1 MPDIAAFHPQIVHF
15 VIALFYVGLVLR
27 LVSLTKLFAW
37 TRPAG
42 AALLI
47 VAALAAA
54 SAVTSGDQAHG
65 PAERIPGARDL
76 VQHHEETGKRARN
89 MLIAIAVLEIAA
101 LAFYRKEQIQR
112 GLYAGSAVLG
122 LVGGWMV
129 YEAAEHGGQIVYQH
143 AGGVGTRGGDS
154 AHVRQLLVAG
164 LFHQAQADRQAGR
177 AADAARLLDE
187 LVVRMP
193 GDLSVALMGIE
204 SQLKDRGDVEG
215 AMAALA
221 ALTVPDDDA
230 RLVTRKGLLL
240 SEALVAAGQPDA
252 ARTVLNGLAQ
262 RFPESGGVKQA
273 IEKLNQP

>member
-54 SAVTSGDQAHG
+54 SAVKSGDQAHG
-65 PAERIPGARDL
+65 PAERIPGAREA
-76 VQHHEETGKRARN
+76 VERHERDGERARN

-129 YEAAEHGGQIVYQH
+129 YEAAEHGGQIVYEH

-164 LFHQAQADRQAGR
+164 LFNQAQADRQAGR
-177 AADAARLLDE
+177 PADAARLFDE

-204 SQLKDRGDVEG
+204 SQLKDRGDFEG

-262 RFPESGGVKQA
+262 RYPESGGVKQA

>member
-54 SAVTSGDQAHG
+54 SAVKSGDQAHG
-65 PAERIPGARDL
+65 PAERIPGAREA
-76 VQHHEETGKRARN
+76 VERHEQDGKRARN

-129 YEAAEHGGQIVYQH
+129 YEAAEHGGQIVYEH

-177 AADAARLLDE
+177 AADAARLFDE

-204 SQLKDRGDVEG
+204 SQLKDRGEVEG

-252 ARTVLNGLAQ
+252 ARTVLDGLAQ

>member
-1 MPDIAAFHPQIVHF
+1 MPDIAVFHPQIVHF
-15 VIALFYVGLVLR
+15 VIALFFAGLFIR
-27 LVSLTKLFAW
+27 IVSLTRLFAW
-37 TRPAG
+37 TKPAG

-54 SAVTSGDQAHG
+54 SAAKSGDQAHG
-65 PAERIPGARDL
+65 PAERIPGAREA
-76 VQHHEETGKRARN
+76 VQRHEHDGERARN
-89 MLIAIAVLEIAA
+89 VLIAIAVLEIAG
-101 LAFYRKEQIQR
+101 LAFFRKDQIQR
-112 GLYAGSAVLG
+112 GIYAGSAVLG
-122 LVGGWMV
+122 LVGAWAV
-129 YEAAEHGGQIVYQH
+129 YQAAEHGGQVVYQY

-164 LFHQAQADRQAGR
+164 LFNQAQADRQAGR
-177 AADAARLLDE
+177 TADAARLIDE

-204 SQLKDRGDVEG
+204 SQLRDRGDIEG

-240 SEALVAAGQPDA
+240 SDALVAAGQPDA

-273 IEKLNQP
+273 IEKLKQP

>member
-54 SAVTSGDQAHG
+54 SAVRSGDQAHG
-65 PAERIPGARDL
+65 PAERIPGAREA
-76 VQHHEETGKRARN
+76 VERHEHDGERARN
-89 MLIAIAVLEIAA
+89 MLIVIAVLEIAA

-122 LVGGWMV
+122 LIGGWMLF
-129 YEAAEHGGQIVYQH
+129 ETAEHGGQIVYEH

-164 LFHQAQADRQAGR
+164 LYHQAQADRQAGR
-177 AADAARLLDE
+177 AADAARLFDE
-187 LVVRMP
+187 LVARMP

-204 SQLKDRGDVEG
+204 SQLKDRGEVEG

-252 ARTVLNGLAQ
+252 ARTVLDGLAQ

>member
-1 MPDIAAFHPQIVHF
+1 MPDIGVFHPQIVHF
-15 VIALFYVGLVLR
+15 VIALFYAGLVLR
-27 LVSLTKLFAW
+27 LVSLTRLFAW
-37 TRPAG
+37 TKPAG

-54 SAVTSGDQAHG
+54 SAVKSGDQAHG
-65 PAERIPGARDL
+65 PAERIPGAREA
-76 VQHHEETGKRARN
+76 VERHERDGERARN
-89 MLIAIAVLEIAA
+89 MLIAIAVLEIAG
-101 LAFYRKEQIQR
+101 LAFFRKDQIQR
-112 GLYAGSAVLG
+112 GIYAGSALLG

-129 YEAAEHGGQIVYQH
+129 YEAAEHGGQVVYQY

-164 LFHQAQADRQAGR
+164 LYHQAQVDRGAGR
-177 AADAARLLDE
+177 PADAARLIDE
-187 LVVRMP
+187 LLVRMP

-204 SQLKDRGDVEG
+204 SRLRDRGDVEG

-221 ALTVPDDDA
+221 TLTVPDDDA

-262 RFPESGGVKQA
+262 RFPENGGVKQA

>member
-1 MPDIAAFHPQIVHF
+1 
-15 VIALFYVGLVLR
+15 
-27 LVSLTKLFAW
+27 AW

-54 SAVTSGDQAHG
+54 SAAKSGDQAHG
-65 PAERIPGARDL
+65 PAERIPGAREA
-76 VQHHEETGKRARN
+76 VQRHEHDGERARN
-89 MLIAIAVLEIAA
+89 MLIAIAVLEIAG
-101 LAFYRKEQIQR
+101 LAFFRKEQIQR
-112 GLYAGSAVLG
+112 GIYAGSSVLG

-129 YEAAEHGGQIVYQH
+129 YEAAEHGGQVVYEY

-177 AADAARLLDE
+177 TADAARLFDE

-193 GDLSVALMGIE
+193 GDLSVALLGIE
-204 SQLKDRGDVEG
+204 SQLKDRGDVER

-221 ALTVPDDDA
+221 TLTVPDDDA

-240 SEALVAAGQPDA
+240 GDALVAAGQPDA

-262 RFPESGGVKQA
+262 RFPESGAIKQA
-273 IEKLNQP
+273 IERLNQP

>member
-1 MPDIAAFHPQIVHF
+1 MPDIGVFHPQIVHF
-15 VIALFYVGLVLR
+15 VIALFFVGLVLR
-27 LVSLTKLFAW
+27 IVSLTRLFAW

-54 SAVTSGDQAHG
+54 SAAKSGDQAHG
-65 PAERIPGARDL
+65 PAERIPGAREA
-76 VQHHEETGKRARN
+76 VQRHEHDGERARN
-89 MLIAIAVLEIAA
+89 MLIAIAVLEIAG
-101 LAFYRKEQIQR
+101 LAFFRKEQIQR
-112 GLYAGSAVLG
+112 GIYAGSSVLG

-129 YEAAEHGGQIVYQH
+129 YEAAEHGGQVVYEY

-177 AADAARLLDE
+177 TADAARLFDE

-193 GDLSVALMGIE
+193 GDLSVALLGIE
-204 SQLKDRGDVEG
+204 SQLKDRGDVER

-221 ALTVPDDDA
+221 TLTVPDDDA

-240 SEALVAAGQPDA
+240 GDALVAAGQPDA

-262 RFPESGGVKQA
+262 RFPESGAIKQA
-273 IEKLNQP
+273 IERLNQP

>member
-1 MPDIAAFHPQIVHF
+1 MPDIAVFHPQIVHF
-15 VIALFYVGLVLR
+15 VIALFFAGLFIR
-27 LVSLTKLFAW
+27 IVSLTRLFAW
-37 TRPAG
+37 TKPAG

-54 SAVTSGDQAHG
+54 SADKSGDQAHG
-65 PAERIPGARDL
+65 PAERIPGAREA
-76 VQHHEETGKRARN
+76 VQRHEHDGERARN
-89 MLIAIAVLEIAA
+89 VLIAIAVLEIAG
-101 LAFYRKEQIQR
+101 LAFFRKDQIQR
-112 GLYAGSAVLG
+112 GIYAGSAVLG
-122 LVGGWMV
+122 LVGAWAV
-129 YEAAEHGGQIVYQH
+129 YQAAEHGGQVVYQH

-164 LFHQAQADRQAGR
+164 LFNQAQADRQAGR
-177 AADAARLLDE
+177 TADAARLIDE

-204 SQLKDRGDVEG
+204 SQLRDRGDIEG

-240 SEALVAAGQPDA
+240 SDALVAAGQPDA

-273 IEKLNQP
+273 IEKLKQP